1 MWHNQFY
8 VGCSFCV
15 HFFSYPVIFFQGLKQ
30 ISCLVKPPSFQNIL
44 RKCILS
50 SQKMIIL
57 DIWTVFFSILII
69 ISFFMCLSLYHH
81 IFSLSD
87 CSCEV
92 LLLKYTNCC
101 LPGASTGDP
110 THDKVMSKRPD
121 EQGRSGLEGPPGPA
135 QASTPKPES
144 VLLFCAFHQLF
155 WH

>member
-1 MWHNQFY
+1 MLLL
-8 VGCSFCV
+8 CSFLLLIS
-15 HFFSYPVIFFQGLKQ
+15 SYFLPRFKTE

-57 DIWTVFFSILII
+57 EIWTVFFSILII

-92 LLLKYTNCC
+92 LLLKHTNCC

-110 THDKVMSKRPD
+110 THDKVMLKRPD